1 MTLFHLAGKGEL
13 MMGPRERWLEGR
25 VGNRH
30 LGLDHDRL
38 SSAAGLQ
45 SHLALDLGRLGLS
58 ASGHLLGLGLNP
70 LGWKASSGASPPR
83 SRHRH
88 PPFGL

>member
-1 MTLFHLAGKGEL
+1 
-13 MMGPRERWLEGR
+13 MMGPRERGLEGR

-38 SSAAGLQ
+38 SPPQ
-45 SHLALDLGRLGLS
+45 LASDHTLGRLGLS